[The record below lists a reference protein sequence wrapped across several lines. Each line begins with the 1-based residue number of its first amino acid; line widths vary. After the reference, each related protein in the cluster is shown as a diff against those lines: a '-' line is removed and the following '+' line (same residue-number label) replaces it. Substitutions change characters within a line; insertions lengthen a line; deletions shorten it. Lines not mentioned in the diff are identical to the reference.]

1 MLEYKLRYYE
11 LRYIQLTKNDL
22 KNYII
27 TAIIA
32 VILTVVSANIS
43 GIIGLIFLAYTAAL
57 VGYSVTKHHY
67 GYVVLLCGL
76 IAAVFGLFGRSFVAL
91 LSALPVILC
100 GISLGI
106 SCNLKFSQ
114 FKTLFVVTCVYVL
127 YMVVNMKLSGMALNF
142 SSMLTEVISSAYPLY
157 EGTISQTDYNAI
169 ASELLSVFLKF
180 MPAFIIIFCMCYGI
194 LLLIAFKS
202 VLKKSKS
209 ESSDF
214 ISFSQWHAD
223 KNFGISFLILL
234 GISFVLPAENIF
246 ADAIA
251 NVVLVSLFIFFV
263 FGFSLLSH
271 ILKKRAKNPTSG
283 KLIAVIILAVSIIFI
298 GFPFMILSVMG
309 FMDSFVNYREKLK
322 K

>member
-1 MLEYKLRYYE
+1 MLRYYE
-11 LRYIQLTKNDL
+11 LRYNQLIKKDL

-32 VILTVVSANIS
+32 VILTIVSASVS
-43 GIIGLIFLAYTAAL
+43 GIIGMIFLAYTAAL
-57 VGYSVTKHHY
+57 IGYSVTKHHY

-76 IAAVFGLFGRSFVAL
+76 VAAVFGLFGRSFVAL
-91 LSALPVILC
+91 FSALPVILC

-114 FKTLFVVTCVYVL
+114 FKTLFIVTCVYVL
-127 YMVVNMKLSGMALNF
+127 YMVINMKLSGMALNF
-142 SSMLTEVISSAYPLY
+142 SSILTEVISSAYPLY
-157 EGTISQTDYNAI
+157 EGAISQTDYNAI

-214 ISFSQWHAD
+214 IIFSQWHAD

-234 GISFVLPAENIF
+234 GISFVLPVENIF

-251 NVVLVSLFIFFV
+251 NVILVSSFLFFL
-263 FGFSLLSH
+263 FGFSLLVY
-271 ILKKRAKNPTSG
+271 ILEKKAKNPTSG
-283 KLIAVIILAVSIIFI
+283 KIIAVVLFAVSVIFI
-298 GFPFMILSVMG
+298 GFPFMIISVMG
-309 FMDSFVNYREKLK
+309 FMDSFINYREKLK
-322 K
+322 E

>member
-1 MLEYKLRYYE
+1 MLRYYE
-11 LRYIQLTKNDL
+11 LRYNQLTKKDL

-32 VILTVVSANIS
+32 VILTIVSASVS
-43 GIIGLIFLAYTAAL
+43 GIIGMIFLAYTAAL
-57 VGYSVTKHHY
+57 IGYSVTKHHY
-67 GYVVLLCGL
+67 GCVVLLCGL
-76 IAAVFGLFGRSFVAL
+76 VAAVFGLFGRSFVAL

-114 FKTLFVVTCVYVL
+114 FKTLFIVTCVYVL
-127 YMVVNMKLSGMALNF
+127 YMVINMKLSGMALNF
-142 SSMLTEVISSAYPLY
+142 SSILTEVISSAYPLY
-157 EGTISQTDYNAI
+157 EGAISQTDYNAI

-214 ISFSQWHAD
+214 IIFSQWHAD

-234 GISFVLPAENIF
+234 GISFVLPVENIF

-251 NVVLVSLFIFFV
+251 NVILVSSFLFFL
-263 FGFSLLSH
+263 FGFSLLVY
-271 ILKKRAKNPTSG
+271 ILEKKAKNPTSG
-283 KLIAVIILAVSIIFI
+283 KIISVVLFAVSVIFI
-298 GFPFMILSVMG
+298 GFPFMIISVMG
-309 FMDSFVNYREKLK
+309 FMDSFINYREKLK

>member
-11 LRYIQLTKNDL
+11 LRYNQLTKNDL

-43 GIIGLIFLAYTAAL
+43 GVIGLIFMAYTAAL
-57 VGYSVTKHHY
+57 IGYTVTKHHY

-76 IAAVFGLFGRSFVAL
+76 IAAVFGLFGKSFVAL

-114 FKTLFVVTCVYVL
+114 FKTLFILTGVYVL
-127 YMVVNMKLSGMALNF
+127 YMVVNMRLSGIAPDF
-142 SSMLTEVISSAYPLY
+142 SSVLAEAISSAYPLY
-157 EGTISQTDYNAI
+157 EGTISLTDYNSI
-169 ASELLSVFLKF
+169 ASELLSMFMKF

-194 LLLIAFKS
+194 LLLLAFKS
-202 VLKKSKS
+202 VLNKSKS
-209 ESSDF
+209 KLSDF
-214 ISFSQWHAD
+214 VSLSQWHAD

-234 GISFVLPAENIF
+234 GISFILPAKNIV

-251 NVVLVSLFIFFV
+251 NVILVSSFVFFV
-263 FGFSLLSH
+263 LGFSLLAYT
-271 ILKKRAKNPTSG
+271 LKRRAKNPTSG
-283 KLIAVIILAVSIIFI
+283 KITAVIILAISVIFI
-298 GFPFMILSVMG
+298 GFPFIIITVIG
-309 FMDSFVNYREKLK
+309 VMDSFKNYRERLK